1 MEHREKK
8 IANFSTKTNNR
19 SISLP
24 SRFHPVTQKIEEELN
39 KLKNWEVSASPTAEN
54 AYSGLVGLVEV
65 HKCMGDLLNLPLT
78 LQSLSQC
85 QNKKWVDEIL
95 DKSVR
100 FLDICGT
107 TRELV
112 SQFKENVKDVQSLLR
127 RRKGDFSTNKY
138 TLLRKKM
145 KKQTKSLVTA
155 LKRMDHVEVVAAI
168 EIDDQLVSAVIRV
181 LREVTTM
188 GISVLQMVLVFLSGP
203 NSRPISKW
211 SLVSRLVNKGD
222 QDNVNEIESA
232 DVALSS
238 LSKCGPNEVEKI
250 QSVHSKLEIVE
261 AHFECIENG
270 LDDIFRCLIRSR
282 STLLN
287 VVSCQ

>member
-1 MEHREKK
+1 M
-8 IANFSTKTNNR
+8 ASFSSKTNKR

-24 SRFHPVTQKIEEELN
+24 SRSHPATQKIEEEIN
-39 KLKNWEVSASPTAEN
+39 KLKTWEFSSSPTAEN
-54 AYSGLVGLVEV
+54 VYSGLVSLVEV

-95 DKSVR
+95 DNSLR
-100 FLDICGT
+100 FLDMRGT

-112 SQFKENVKDVQSLLR
+112 SQFKENVKDVQSLIR
-127 RRKGDFSTNKY
+127 RRKGDLSINNYSTF
-138 TLLRKKM
+138 RKMM
-145 KKQTKSLVTA
+145 KKEAKSLITA
-155 LKRMDHVEVVAAI
+155 LKRMDHEEVVAVM
-168 EIDDQLVSAVIRV
+168 EVDHLVSAVIRV
-181 LREVTTM
+181 LREVTIV
-188 GISVLQMVLVFLSGP
+188 GISVFQMVLVFLSAP
-203 NSRPISKW
+203 NSKPISKW

-222 QDNVNEIESA
+222 QHNVNGIESV
-232 DVALSS
+232 DVAFSS

-250 QSVHSKLEIVE
+250 QFVQRKLEIVE

-270 LDDIFRCLIRSR
+270 LDNIFRCLIRSR

>member
-1 MEHREKK
+1 M
-8 IANFSTKTNNR
+8 ASFSSKSNKR

-24 SRFHPVTQKIEEELN
+24 SRSHPATQNIEEELD
-39 KLKNWEVSASPTAEN
+39 KLKTWEFSASPTAEAVYN
-54 AYSGLVGLVEV
+54 GLIGFGEV
-65 HKCMGDLLNLPLT
+65 HKCMGDLLNLPST
-78 LQSLSQC
+78 LQALSQC

-112 SQFKENVKDVQSLLR
+112 SQLEENVKDVQSSLR
-127 RRKGDFSTNKY
+127 RKKGDLSINKY
-138 TLLRKKM
+138 TTFRKKM
-145 KKQTKSLVTA
+145 KKEAKSLITA
-155 LKRMDHVEVVAAI
+155 LKRMDHEEVVDVM

-181 LREVTTM
+181 LREVATI
-188 GISVLQMVLVFLSGP
+188 GILVFQMVLNFLSSP
-203 NSRPISKW
+203 ICKPISKW
-211 SLVSRLVNKGD
+211 SLVSRLVNKGGD
-222 QDNVNEIESA
+222 QDNVNEIESVDA
-232 DVALSS
+232 ALSS
-238 LSKCGPNEVEKI
+238 LSKCDPNEMEKI
-250 QSVHSKLEIVE
+250 QFGLSKLERVE

-270 LDDIFRCLIRSR
+270 LDNIFRCLIRSR

>member
-1 MEHREKK
+1 MATFISK
-8 IANFSTKTNNR
+8 SNNR

-24 SRFHPVTQKIEEELN
+24 NRSHPATQNIEEELN
-39 KLKNWEVSASPTAEN
+39 KLKTWELSASPTAEAVYN
-54 AYSGLVGLVEV
+54 GLVGFGEV
-65 HKCMGDLLNLPLT
+65 HRCMGDLLNLPLT
-78 LQSLSQC
+78 LQALSQC

-107 TRELV
+107 TREIV
-112 SQFKENVKDVQSLLR
+112 SQFKENVKDVQSSLR
-127 RRKGDFSTNKY
+127 RRKEDLSINNY
-138 TLLRKKM
+138 TTFKKKM
-145 KKQTKSLVTA
+145 KKEAKSLITA
-155 LKRMDHVEVVAAI
+155 LKRMDHEEVVAVMAV
-168 EIDDQLVSAVIRV
+168 DDQLVSAVIRV
-181 LREVTTM
+181 LREVATM
-188 GISVLQMVLVFLSGP
+188 GISIFQMVLNFLSAP
-203 NSRPISKW
+203 ISKPISKW

-222 QDNVNEIESA
+222 QDNVNEIESVDA
-232 DVALSS
+232 ALSS

-250 QSVHSKLEIVE
+250 QFVQSKLETVE

-270 LDDIFRCLIRSR
+270 LDNIFRCLIRSR

>member
-1 MEHREKK
+1 M
-8 IANFSTKTNNR
+8 ATFSAKSNKR

-24 SRFHPVTQKIEEELN
+24 SRSHPATQNIEEELN
-39 KLKNWEVSASPTAEN
+39 KLKTWELEFSSSPTAEAVYN
-54 AYSGLVGLVEV
+54 GLVGLGEV
-65 HKCMGDLLNLPLT
+65 HKCIGDLLNLPLT
-78 LQSLSQC
+78 LQALSQC

-112 SQFKENVKDVQSLLR
+112 SQFKENIKDVQSLLR
-127 RRKGDFSTNKY
+127 RRKGDLNITNY
-138 TLLRKKM
+138 TSFRKKM
-145 KKQTKSLVTA
+145 KKDAKSLITS
-155 LKRMDHVEVVAAI
+155 LKKIDHEEMVAVMEV
-168 EIDDQLVSAVIRV
+168 DQLVSAVIRM

-188 GISVLQMVLVFLSGP
+188 GISVFQMVLVFLSAP
-203 NSRPISKW
+203 ISKPISKW
-211 SLVSRLVNKGD
+211 SLVSRLVNKGSE
-222 QDNVNEIESA
+222 DNINEIESA
-232 DVALSS
+232 NVALSS
-238 LSKCGPNEVEKI
+238 LFKCGACEVEKI
-250 QSVHSKLEIVE
+250 QYVQSKLETLE

-270 LDDIFRCLIRSR
+270 LNNIFRCLIKSR